1 MYTKLPNLVF
11 GFHGCDKSVF
21 DRVITGG
28 QPMKRSE
35 NDYDWLGHG
44 IYFWENNYQ
53 RALDWARASSKIKE
67 PAVIGAVIDLGYCL
81 NLTDSGSVE
90 FLKRGYEILRIR
102 CEQAE
107 TPIPQNRPSKRGE
120 DILLRDLDCAVIQQI
135 HDYNKENKKPQFDS
149 VRGIFVEGGAPYEG
163 SAFRE
168 KTHVQLCVVNPN
180 CIKGYFAPLA
190 PDDKF
195 GMP

>member
-21 DRVITGG
+21 DRVIKEG
-28 QPMKRSE
+28 QQMKRSE

-53 RALDWARASSKIKE
+53 RALDWARSSSKIKE

-90 FLKRGYEILRIR
+90 FLKRGYEILKIR
-102 CEQAE
+102 CKHAE
-107 TPIPQNRPSKRGE
+107 TPIPHNRPSKRGE

-149 VRGIFVEGGAPYEG
+149 VRGIFVEGGPPYEG
-163 SAFRE
+163 SAFCE

-190 PDDKF
+190 PDEKF
-195 GMP
+195 VMP